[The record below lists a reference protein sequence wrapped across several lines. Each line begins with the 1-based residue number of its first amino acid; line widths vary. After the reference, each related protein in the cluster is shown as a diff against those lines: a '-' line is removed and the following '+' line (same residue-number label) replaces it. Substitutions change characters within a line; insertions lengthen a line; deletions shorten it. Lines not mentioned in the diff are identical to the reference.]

1 MSTRKGGSIIKD
13 DDFVKGIITASK
25 LVSSPKEIAFPD
37 SVIENLT
44 EELGGESGKILI
56 VYASNVKA
64 IYFFSVE
71 SEVIKIGIKIY
82 PLTSRIVA
90 KIMAKINE
98 FANKITYSTG
108 LCLVDD
114 VCIWEGFLETR
125 HLTRTMDEV
134 KDLLKEIEEVQD
146 VAIEEVPH

>member
-1 MSTRKGGSIIKD
+1 M
-13 DDFVKGIITASK
+13 KGIITASK
-25 LVSSPKEIAFPD
+25 LVASPKEIAFPK
-37 SVIENLT
+37 SVITDLA
-44 EELGGESGKILI
+44 ELSGESGKILI

-114 VCIWEGFLETR
+114 VCVWEGFLETR
-125 HLTRTMDEV
+125 HLTHSIAEV
-134 KDLLKEIEEVQD
+134 KNLLKEIEEVQD
-146 VAIEEVPH
+146 VTIEEVPH

>member
-1 MSTRKGGSIIKD
+1 M
-13 DDFVKGIITASK
+13 KGIITASK

-37 SVIENLT
+37 SVMTDLA
-44 EELGGESGKILI
+44 ELSGESGKILI

-64 IYFFSVE
+64 VYFFSVE

-90 KIMAKINE
+90 KIMAKIND

-125 HLTRTMDEV
+125 HLTRSMDEV
-134 KDLLKEIEEVQD
+134 KSLLKEIEEVQD

>member
-1 MSTRKGGSIIKD
+1 M
-13 DDFVKGIITASK
+13 KGIITASK
-25 LVSSPKEIAFPD
+25 LVSSPKEIAFPE
-37 SVIENLT
+37 SVMTDLA
-44 EELGGESGKILI
+44 ELSGESGKILI

-64 IYFFSVE
+64 VYFFSVE

-114 VCIWEGFLETR
+114 VCVWEGFLETR
-125 HLTRTMDEV
+125 HLTRSMDEV
-134 KDLLKEIEEVQD
+134 KSLLKEIEEVQD
-146 VAIEEVPH
+146 VTIEEVPH

>member
-1 MSTRKGGSIIKD
+1 
-13 DDFVKGIITASK
+13 VKGIITASK
-25 LVSSPKEIAFPD
+25 LVASPQEIAFPD
-37 SVIENLT
+37 SVISDLG
-44 EELGGESGKILI
+44 ELSGEKGKLLI

-64 IYFFSVE
+64 IYFFTVE

-114 VCIWEGFLETR
+114 VCVWEGFLEAR
-125 HLTRTMDEV
+125 HLTRSMDEV
-134 KDLLKEIEEVQD
+134 KSLLKEIEEVQE
-146 VAIEEVPH
+146 VTIEEVPH

>member
-1 MSTRKGGSIIKD
+1 M
-13 DDFVKGIITASK
+13 KGIITASK
-25 LVSSPKEIAFPD
+25 LVSSPKEIAFPE
-37 SVIENLT
+37 SVMTDLA
-44 EELGGESGKILI
+44 ELSGESGKILI

-64 IYFFSVE
+64 VYFFSVE

-90 KIMAKINE
+90 KIMAKIND

-125 HLTRTMDEV
+125 HLTRSMDEV
-134 KDLLKEIEEVQD
+134 KSLLKEIEEVQD

>member
-1 MSTRKGGSIIKD
+1 L
-13 DDFVKGIITASK
+13 KGIITASK

-37 SVIENLT
+37 SVIEDLAD
-44 EELGGESGKILI
+44 LSGESGKILI

-71 SEVIKIGIKIY
+71 SEVIKIDIKIY

-114 VCIWEGFLETR
+114 VCVWEGFLETR
-125 HLTRTMDEV
+125 HLTRSMDEV
-134 KDLLKEIEEVQD
+134 QKLLREIEEVQD
-146 VAIEEVPH
+146 VKIEDVPH

>member
-1 MSTRKGGSIIKD
+1 M
-13 DDFVKGIITASK
+13 KGIITASK

-37 SVIENLT
+37 SVIENLKD
-44 EELGGESGKILI
+44 ELGGESGKILI

-114 VCIWEGFLETR
+114 VCVWEGFLEKR
-125 HLTRTMDEV
+125 HLTRSMDEV
-134 KDLLKEIEEVQD
+134 TSLLKEIEEVQN
-146 VAIEEVPH
+146 VAIEEVPR

>member
-1 MSTRKGGSIIKD
+1 M
-13 DDFVKGIITASK
+13 KGIITASK

-37 SVIENLT
+37 SVMSDLT
-44 EELGGESGKILI
+44 ELSGDSGKILI
-56 VYASNVKA
+56 VYAANVKA

-71 SEVIKIGIKIY
+71 SEVIKISIKIY

-114 VCIWEGFLETR
+114 VCVWEGFLEAR
-125 HLTRTMDEV
+125 HLTRSIDEV
-134 KDLLKEIEEVQD
+134 ETLLQEIEEVQS
-146 VAIEEVPH
+146 ITIGEVPH

>member
-1 MSTRKGGSIIKD
+1 M
-13 DDFVKGIITASK
+13 KGIITASK

-37 SVIENLT
+37 SVMTNL
-44 EELGGESGKILI
+44 EELSGESGKILI

-114 VCIWEGFLETR
+114 VCVWEGFLETR
-125 HLTRTMDEV
+125 HLTRSKEEV
-134 KDLLKEIEEVQD
+134 KNLLREIEEVQD

>member
-1 MSTRKGGSIIKD
+1 L
-13 DDFVKGIITASK
+13 KGIITASK

-37 SVIENLT
+37 SVISDLADMS
-44 EELGGESGKILI
+44 GDSGKILI

-64 IYFFSVE
+64 IYFFTVE

-114 VCIWEGFLETR
+114 VCVWEGFLETR
-125 HLTRTMDEV
+125 HLTRSIEEV
-134 KDLLKEIEEVQD
+134 KSLLREIEEVQD
-146 VAIEEVPH
+146 VSIAEVPH

>member
-1 MSTRKGGSIIKD
+1 M
-13 DDFVKGIITASK
+13 KGIITASK

-37 SVIENLT
+37 LVMTDLE
-44 EELGGESGKILI
+44 GFDGDSGKILI

-114 VCIWEGFLETR
+114 VCIWEGFLEAR
-125 HLTRTMDEV
+125 HLTRSMEEV
-134 KDLLKEIEEVQD
+134 KSLLKEIEEVQE
-146 VAIEEVPH
+146 VNIEEVPH

>member
-1 MSTRKGGSIIKD
+1 M
-13 DDFVKGIITASK
+13 KGIITASK

-37 SVIENLT
+37 SVMTNL
-44 EELGGESGKILI
+44 EELSGESGKILI

-114 VCIWEGFLETR
+114 VCVWEGFLETH
-125 HLTRTMDEV
+125 HLTRSKEEV
-134 KDLLKEIEEVQD
+134 KNLLKEIEEVQD

>member
-1 MSTRKGGSIIKD
+1 M
-13 DDFVKGIITASK
+13 KGIITASK

-37 SVIENLT
+37 SVMTNL
-44 EELGGESGKILI
+44 EELSGESGKILI

-125 HLTRTMDEV
+125 HLTRSKEEV
-134 KDLLKEIEEVQD
+134 KNLLKEIEEVQD
-146 VAIEEVPH
+146 VIIKEVPH

>member
-1 MSTRKGGSIIKD
+1 L
-13 DDFVKGIITASK
+13 KGIITASK
-25 LVSSPKEIAFPD
+25 LVSSPKEIAFPE
-37 SVIENLT
+37 SVMTDLA
-44 EELGGESGKILI
+44 ELSGESGKILI

-64 IYFFSVE
+64 VYFFSVE

-90 KIMAKINE
+90 KIMAKIND

-125 HLTRTMDEV
+125 HLTRSMDEV
-134 KDLLKEIEEVQD
+134 KSLLREIEEVQD

>member
-1 MSTRKGGSIIKD
+1 M
-13 DDFVKGIITASK
+13 KGIITASK
-25 LVSSPKEIAFPD
+25 LVSSPKEIAFPE
-37 SVIENLT
+37 SVMTDLA
-44 EELGGESGKILI
+44 ELSGESGKILI

-64 IYFFSVE
+64 VYFFSVE

-114 VCIWEGFLETR
+114 VCVWEGFLETR
-125 HLTRTMDEV
+125 HLTRSMDEV
-134 KDLLKEIEEVQD
+134 KSLLKEIEEVQD
-146 VAIEEVPH
+146 VSIEEVPH

>member
-1 MSTRKGGSIIKD
+1 L
-13 DDFVKGIITASK
+13 KGIITASK
-25 LVSSPKEIAFPD
+25 LVSSPKEIAFPESIMD
-37 SVIENLT
+37 DLS
-44 EELGGESGKILI
+44 ELGGESGKILI

-71 SEVIKIGIKIY
+71 SEVIKISIKIY

-114 VCIWEGFLETR
+114 VCIWEGFLESR
-125 HLTRTMDEV
+125 HLTRSMEEIKT
-134 KDLLKEIEEVQD
+134 LLREIEEVQD
-146 VAIEEVPH
+146 ITIDDVPH

>member
-1 MSTRKGGSIIKD
+1 L
-13 DDFVKGIITASK
+13 KGIITASK
-25 LVSSPKEIAFPD
+25 LVSSPKEIAFPE
-37 SVIENLT
+37 SVMTDLA
-44 EELGGESGKILI
+44 ELSGESGKILI

-64 IYFFSVE
+64 VYFFSVE

-114 VCIWEGFLETR
+114 VCVWEGFLETR
-125 HLTRTMDEV
+125 HLTRSMDEV
-134 KDLLKEIEEVQD
+134 KSLLREIEEVQD
-146 VAIEEVPH
+146 VSIEEVPH

>member
-1 MSTRKGGSIIKD
+1 MSL
-13 DDFVKGIITASK
+13 KGIITASK
-25 LVSSPKEIAFPD
+25 LVSSPKEIAFPE
-37 SVIENLT
+37 SVMKDLT
-44 EELGGESGKILI
+44 ELSGESGKILI

-71 SEVIKIGIKIY
+71 SEVIKISIKIY

-114 VCIWEGFLETR
+114 VCVWEGFLEAR
-125 HLTRTMDEV
+125 HLTRSMEDVNT
-134 KDLLKEIEEVQD
+134 LLREIEEVQD
-146 VAIEEVPH
+146 VKIEEVPH

>member
-1 MSTRKGGSIIKD
+1 M
-13 DDFVKGIITASK
+13 KGIITASK

-37 SVIENLT
+37 LVMTDLE
-44 EELGGESGKILI
+44 GFDGDSGKILI

-114 VCIWEGFLETR
+114 VCIWEGFLEAR
-125 HLTRTMDEV
+125 YLTRSMEEV
-134 KDLLKEIEEVQD
+134 KNLLKEIEEVQD
-146 VAIEEVPH
+146 VTIEEVPH

>member
-1 MSTRKGGSIIKD
+1 M
-13 DDFVKGIITASK
+13 KGIITASK
-25 LVSSPKEIAFPD
+25 LVSSPKEIAFPE
-37 SVIENLT
+37 SVMTDLA
-44 EELGGESGKILI
+44 ELSGESGKILI

-64 IYFFSVE
+64 VYFFSVE

-114 VCIWEGFLETR
+114 VCVWEGFLETR
-125 HLTRTMDEV
+125 HLTRSMDEV
-134 KDLLKEIEEVQD
+134 KNLLKEIEEVQD
-146 VAIEEVPH
+146 VTIEEVPH

>member
-1 MSTRKGGSIIKD
+1 M
-13 DDFVKGIITASK
+13 KGIITASK
-25 LVSSPKEIAFPD
+25 LVSSPKDIAFPD
-37 SVIENLT
+37 SVVTDLASD
-44 EELGGESGKILI
+44 LSGESGKILI

-114 VCIWEGFLETR
+114 VCVWEGFLETR
-125 HLTRTMDEV
+125 HLTRSLEEV
-134 KDLLKEIEEVQD
+134 KNLLKEIEEVQD